1 MSATTGTDGL
11 VQLVQ
16 IVCGT
21 AGGDGEMMVD
31 GLRWSQQPSAASF
44 TSLDLSSE
52 IFHLSTHTLS
62 TLCSLPSEIGLKY
75 TCESTCSHTCDF
87 RIPKVYNIPLD
98 FGDCV
103 AAPKPKQEV

>member
-1 MSATTGTDGL
+1 MVATTFRSFLHFLGS
-11 VQLVQ
+11 
-16 IVCGT
+16 
-21 AGGDGEMMVD
+21 E
-31 GLRWSQQPSAASF
+31 LRDLPSVH
-44 TSLDLSSE
+44 T
-52 IFHLSTHTLS
+52 HTVHTLS